1 MAGSLRSVPARCI
14 EEAHDSSCWGPTPE
28 QCQSWRTTSG
38 RAPLSLGTGKG
49 RALSRAN
56 KRGGRRPASSKG
68 PGAQTEVAVASVDH
82 STNFQTALQSHVVA
96 GLGVDALADRGG
108 RARDAYRLLPAGN
121 WWGMKGRRGLIRRRG
136 RRSLATHTD
145 LTSGHRRL
153 HLLLAS
159 TRPEEHD
166 SRVEALRGKCVASLC
181 GVKVSELVP
190 LTAQGQAERNGPCAA
205 TLLGEAGSQWHRW
218 RQRWRHQWGGRH
230 RWRGRRRRR

>member
-1 MAGSLRSVPARCI
+1 VLI
-14 EEAHDSSCWGPTPE
+14 
-28 QCQSWRTTSG
+28 
-38 RAPLSLGTGKG
+38 KG
-49 RALSRAN
+49 V
-56 KRGGRRPASSKG
+56 GGASSKG
-68 PGAQTEVAVASVDH
+68 PGAQTQVAVASVDH
-82 STNFQTALQSHVVA
+82 STNFQTALQSHALLPVA

-159 TRPEEHD
+159 TRPEKHD

-190 LTAQGQAERNGPCAA
+190 FTAQGQAERNGPCAA